1 MNLRVRAPAT
11 TANLG
16 PGFDC
21 AGAALDLWNEVEIS
35 DRAKLRVETTQSPNR
50 EHLAV
55 RAFERIQPADGLSF
69 SFTDRIPRERGL
81 GSSAAT
87 VALGLVAG
95 ALVAG
100 REPDPEEL
108 LRIGVDLEGH
118 PDNLAAALAGGV
130 CLTWD
135 GTIARIADRLPAEP
149 IALVPS
155 ERVGTAAAR
164 AALPAG
170 VPHAD
175 AAHTAGRATLLGA
188 AIASGSDELFAAAL
202 DDRLHEPYRAANA
215 PLLAAV
221 RDDLPESALGATHL
235 RLGPDGDRLGT
246 PGRRRGL
253 RVGARGLFPGCAGA
267 PAVGRDDGRRAVL
280 TRLTGALA
288 ASPRS
293 GQARR
298 AISTNG

>member
-21 AGAALDLWNEVEIS
+21 AAAALDLWNEVEITDAS
-35 DRAKLRVETTQSPNR
+35 NRLSVETTLSRDPD
-50 EHLAV
+50 HLAL
-55 RAFERIQPADGLSF
+55 RAFARLHPTDGLAF
-69 SFTDRIPRERGL
+69 AFTDRIPRERGL

-108 LRIGVDLEGH
+108 LRLGVDLEGH

-135 GTIARIADRLPAEP
+135 GRIARVAERLPAEP
-149 IALVPS
+149 IALVPE
-155 ERVGTAAAR
+155 ERVGTKAAR
-164 AALPAG
+164 DALPDHL
-170 VPHAD
+170 PHAD

-188 AIASGSDELFAAAL
+188 AIASGSTELFAAAL

-221 RDDLPESALGATHL
+221 RTDLPAGALGATISGS
-235 RLGPDGDRLGT
+235 GPTVIVWAR
-246 PGRRRGL
+246 PGE
-253 RVGARGLFPGCAGA
+253 VDACAA
-267 PAVGRDDGRRAVL
+267 
-280 TRLTGALA
+280 ALA
-288 ASPRS
+288 IRFPAAKVAPLEVAAAGTMSL
-293 GQARR
+293 
-298 AISTNG
+298 